1 MAEPLLRP
9 RTLTARPAG
18 WPAVLGRQGNPS
30 SVLTSV
36 RASTDTQAAERRN
49 TVTGWHD
56 MSKASTEH
64 HIDKIT
70 SYEHFSKDF
79 IPSHSLGSMKLRMNA
94 LSSGFGSG
102 IDGRP
107 GGMNLVRN
115 HPVNI

>member
-1 MAEPLLRP
+1 MTQPGDCSP
-9 RTLTARPAG
+9 STTLAIFLPFGEAPG
-18 WPAVLGRQGNPS
+18 ESP
-30 SVLTSV
+30 
-36 RASTDTQAAERRN
+36 
-49 TVTGWHD
+49 